1 MDFSDFFCKLQML
14 LLPLSMFLHGL
25 PESTAMN
32 LYPRKLSL
40 QLMIPLTVIVMLV
53 GVGAGVVHMKTQ
65 ERQLLNAMI
74 TGADQLSGSIAS
86 ATWHAMRADQ
96 RESAY
101 EIMQTI
107 ATKQGINRIRIF
119 NKEGRVMF
127 STKPGD
133 TKTVDKDA
141 EACSMCH
148 ASGRPLVK
156 VDMPS
161 RARVFRSGD
170 GSRALGIVT
179 PIYNEPACSNAD
191 CHAHPASMNVLGVID
206 VVLDLHTVDAEINS
220 IQKRVFIISSVMA
233 ILLATFIILFT
244 RRFVDAPIQKLIEGI
259 REVSAMHLDKPVEIN
274 SSEELG
280 ELARTFDTMRVQLNE
295 AITQQNEFA
304 QNLESKVEERT
315 DQLRVA
321 HQKLLQSDRLASLGQ
336 LSASVAHEINNPLS
350 GVLNLSMLMQRMI
363 KEDGIPPPRL
373 EEFRRYL
380 SQVVQETSRVGR
392 IVQDLLAFSRR
403 SKPHQHSHTNFNGI
417 VTSTVS
423 LIGHKL
429 KLMGVSIE
437 LQLAEDL
444 PLVTCD
450 GSQMQQVLIN
460 LIMNGAE
467 AAHGRETGRVTVCT
481 SLSQANDALVL
492 EVRDTGNGIPP
503 ENLARIYTPF
513 FTTKGE
519 GKGVGLGLAVVY
531 GIVQAHGGDIEVQ
544 SKLGEGTVFR
554 VSLPTVPPQPVAS
567 PPPTTT
573 ERVS

>member
-1 MDFSDFFCKLQML
+1 
-14 LLPLSMFLHGL
+14 
-25 PESTAMN
+25 MN
-32 LYPRKLSL
+32 IYPRKLSL
-40 QLMIPLTVIVMLV
+40 QLVIPLTVIVMLV
-53 GVGAGVVHMKTQ
+53 GVGAGIVHVKTQ
-65 ERQLLNAMI
+65 ERQLLDAMI

-86 ATWHAMRADQ
+86 ATWHAMRIDQ

-127 STKPGD
+127 STRPGD

-156 VDMPS
+156 IDMPS
-161 RARVFRSGD
+161 RARVFRSSD

-179 PIYNEPACSNAD
+179 PVYNEPACSNAD

-206 VVLDLHTVDAEINS
+206 VVLDLRTVDAEINS
-220 IQKRVFIISSVMA
+220 IQQRVFLISAVLV
-233 ILLATFIILFT
+233 ILLSTFIVLFT
-244 RRFVDAPIQKLIEGI
+244 RRFVDAPIRKLIEGI
-259 REVSAMHLDKPVEIN
+259 RAVSAMRLDKPVEIS

-280 ELARTFDTMRVQLNE
+280 ELARTFDSMRVQLNE

-304 QNLESKVEERT
+304 QKLETKVEQRT
-315 DQLRVA
+315 EQLRVA
-321 HQKLLQSDRLASLGQ
+321 HQKLLHSDRLASLGQ

-350 GVLNLSMLMQRMI
+350 GVLNLAMLMQRMI
-363 KEDGIPPPRL
+363 KEDGVPPQRL
-373 EEFRRYL
+373 EEFRKYL
-380 SQVVQETSRVGR
+380 SQVIHETSRVGR

-417 VTSTVS
+417 VTSTVN

-429 KLMGVSIE
+429 KLMGVSME
-437 LQLAEDL
+437 LHLDDSV
-444 PLVTCD
+444 PLITCD
-450 GSQMQQVLIN
+450 ASQMQQVLIN
-460 LIMNGAE
+460 LVMNGAE
-467 AAHGRETGRVTVCT
+467 AAHGKEDGCVTVRT
-481 SLSQANDALVL
+481 STPQSNDAVVL
-492 EVRDTGNGIPP
+492 EVHDTGDGIPA
-503 ENLARIYTPF
+503 ENIPKLYTPF

-531 GIVQAHGGDIEVQ
+531 GIVNAHGGDIEVQ
-544 SKLGEGTVFR
+544 SKVGEGTVFR
-554 VSLPTVPPQPVAS
+554 VTLPAEPPQAITPQS
-567 PPPTTT
+567 PAAA
-573 ERVS
+573 ERAT